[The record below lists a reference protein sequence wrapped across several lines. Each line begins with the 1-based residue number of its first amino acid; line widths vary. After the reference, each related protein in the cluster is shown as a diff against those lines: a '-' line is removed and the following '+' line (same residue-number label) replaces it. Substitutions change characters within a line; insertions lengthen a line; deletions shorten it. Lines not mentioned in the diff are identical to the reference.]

1 METSMETDVVTVNQT
16 ILVQKNDILKAVKVT
31 PEKLIVFERLRFRI
45 DKAVGHRYGTL
56 FQVVKENLVPVNE
69 QELLTDDKSL
79 TGVLSSGTDN
89 RTLKDTHGESQ
100 PIKRDEIIRMRQA
113 GCSGEDIMK
122 HLVANSTSF
131 SEKTKFSQTKY
142 LKKKAKKYSSFIR
155 VIKPTARLI
164 FKMYYNRE
172 PNKICYMSVDYASQ
186 MLTMTNIRHN
196 SNVMVVETCSGIL
209 LGMILERLTCEGNV
223 VNLHTGETPSNLYGI
238 SHFNFEDDKWD
249 KTLHSFPI
257 HKLDILRRSLN
268 TQSQFDPVDF
278 DLKLQQISAS
288 SATIE
293 SSENGNHASNESNTN
308 ANSSEKTDD
317 SNSSEKLKSNPNKRK
332 HTLSNEEKKIVRAQR
347 REKRL
352 GHQKSAW
359 DLMQKQEMDALLI
372 ACKMHPTP
380 IVTALL
386 PYLGYS
392 RPFAVYSEYQEPL
405 KELFVQLS
413 LSGCAVNLQL
423 TDNFLRYYQVLPERT
438 HPHVTMAGM
447 KGFVL
452 TGIHVKPTTES

>member
-1 METSMETDVVTVNQT
+1 MMANTDVVTVNQT
-16 ILVQKNDILKAVKVT
+16 VLVQKNDILKAIKVV
-31 PEKLIVFERLRFRI
+31 PDKIINFERLRFRI
-45 DKAVGHRYGTL
+45 DKAVGHSFGTL
-56 FQVVKENLVPVNE
+56 FQVVKENLVPVD
-69 QELLTDDKSL
+69 ELNLLNDDESKL
-79 TGVLSSGTDN
+79 IPADQSSGTDN
-89 RTLKDTHGESQ
+89 RTLKDTHGDSQ
-100 PIKRDEIIRMRQA
+100 PIKRDDIIKMREE

-131 SEKTKFSQTKY
+131 NEKTKFSQSKY

-155 VIKPTARLI
+155 VIKPTGRLM

-186 MLTMTNIRHN
+186 MLTMTNIKHD

-209 LGMILERLTCEGNV
+209 LGMILERLKTGVGNA
-223 VNLHTGETPSNLYGI
+223 VNIHTGETPSNLFGT
-238 SHFNFEDDKWD
+238 SLFNFNEDTWN
-249 KTLHSFPI
+249 KTLHSFPL
-257 HKLDILRRSLN
+257 HKLDVLKRSLK
-268 TQSQFDPVDF
+268 SQTAFDPLDF
-278 DLKLQQISAS
+278 DLKLHQIA
-288 SATIE
+288 AQGDKANENAAGEEGADE
-293 SSENGNHASNESNTN
+293 SEIKNGNGAST
-308 ANSSEKTDD
+308 A
-317 SNSSEKLKSNPNKRK
+317 KLQSNPNKRK
-332 HTLSNEEKKIVRAQR
+332 HDGTTNEKKKAERAVR

-352 GHQKSAW
+352 GHQKAAW
-359 DLMQKQEMDALLI
+359 DMMQRQEMDALII

-413 LSGCAVNLQL
+413 LAGSAVNLQL
-423 TDNFLRYYQVLPERT
+423 TDNFMRYYQVLPERT

-447 KGFVL
+447 KGHIL
-452 TGIHVKPTTES
+452 TGIHVNPNSASNS